1 MSENEKLPIVSV
13 ETVKGAIN
21 IAITKVGT
29 SIQALQTKADS
40 FAFNED
46 DKDEIS
52 EFINLLKK
60 VKKAVETTHKEGKAP
75 YKERADAWDDGK
87 KVMLALI
94 DGILNPTDAKF
105 QALARQIEEKKLA
118 QERDK
123 LRIKAIQD
131 GIQANLIQF
140 SSKIGACNTT
150 KELTATESLINLE
163 KSESRKPKYM
173 EFHDDAIALYNKIL
187 LPKIKE
193 QKEKVKQKEDDERQ
207 IKDAENA
214 NNPEKIDELSAKKED
229 ILNEIEQNKVDVQ
242 QDVVYG
248 EDLFQITPV
257 EEILPDVNLR
267 ETIKFEIVDLL
278 AAVKK
283 CPELLEVNIKFRE
296 AQKLAMTLKDAGS
309 FNGKSELVVNGIKFF
324 INKQYK

>member
-1 MSENEKLPIVSV
+1 MSEIQKLPIPTV

-21 IAITKVGT
+21 ISITKMGT
-29 SIQALQTKADS
+29 SLQGLQTKSDS
-40 FAFNED
+40 FSYNED
-46 DKDEIS
+46 DVEEVA
-52 EFINLLKK
+52 EFIAFMKK
-60 VKKAVETTHKEGKAP
+60 IKKAVEVTHKEGKAP
-75 YKERADAWDDGK
+75 FKEGADAWDDGK
-87 KVMLALI
+87 KAIIQMIDAVLI
-94 DGILNPTDAKF
+94 PTDTKF
-105 QALARQIEEKKLA
+105 QAQSRKIEEKRLE

-140 SSKIGACNTT
+140 SAKIGACNTT
-150 KELTATESLINLE
+150 KELTSIESLINLE
-163 KSESRKPKYM
+163 KSESRKSKYM

-193 QKEKVKQKEDDERQ
+193 QKEKVKQKEDLERQ